1 MPTTIQGPGGA
12 GKPNMARN
20 DVSMPPTPQVRVSV
34 AFDRAAANAIFYA
47 GSSTSP
53 RPATRDPAYIEL
65 GNVEMGTTIQ
75 MINMSKTP
83 DAQWGDKNNVVELK
97 LTGRDV
103 VNRQAAAYLTAD
115 QMEQLDLKP
124 GDMLQL
130 RAMDEEGN
138 ASTAVTAEL
147 EPNDWANGLV
157 RENVNNTNVDTHGA
171 QFSML
176 DGDDAR
182 KNIVAKAIND
192 TRPPMML
199 DERLTLVAD
208 ERFNS
213 ADVALAATLFNNW
226 NVVKT
231 TLGKDGCTREDLKVI
246 LDKADLPQPLRDA
259 AKALY
264 ADKEL
269 FTRFETGYHND
280 PTKADG
286 ILGTPDL
293 EVIRNFKRSVSL
305 VADMAIEPRAT
316 VWVQNQRTGEAFQA
330 QVGDDRKLK
339 LNVGDVKDG
348 DPLLIRPTDNEGQV
362 GKMVELVF
370 SSKFKDGKAPKLQ
383 GGLNVRLPGV
393 I

>member
-1 MPTTIQGPGGA
+1 MPTNIQGPGAA
-12 GKPNMARN
+12 GKPTMTRN
-20 DVSMPPTPQVRVSV
+20 DVSMPPTPSVSV
-34 AFDRAAANAIFYA
+34 SIAFDRAAPNAAFYS
-47 GSSTSP
+47 GSSSNP

-75 MINMSKTP
+75 MLNMSKAP
-83 DAQWGDKNNVVELK
+83 DAQWGDKNSVVELK

-103 VNRQAAAYLTAD
+103 VNRQAGIYLTAD

-138 ASTAVTAEL
+138 ASAPVTTEL
-147 EPNDWANGLV
+147 EPDDYRNGLV
-157 RENVNNTNVDTHGA
+157 RENVNNTNVDTAGA
-171 QFSML
+171 QFSMI
-176 DGDDAR
+176 DGENTR
-182 KNIVAKAIND
+182 KNVVAKAVND

-199 DERLTLVAD
+199 EDRLTLIAD
-208 ERFNS
+208 ERFN
-213 ADVALAATLFNNW
+213 DTEKNLGAALFNNW
-226 NVVKT
+226 NAVKT

-246 LDKADLPQPLRDA
+246 MDKADLPQLLRDA

-264 ADKEL
+264 SDKEL
-269 FTRFETGYHND
+269 FTKFECAYHND
-280 PTKADG
+280 LTKADG
-286 ILGTPDL
+286 VLGTPDL
-293 EVIRNFKRSVSL
+293 EVIRNFMRTVSL

-316 VWVQNQRTGEAFQA
+316 VWVQNQRSGETFQC

-339 LNVGDVKDG
+339 LKVGDVKDG

-370 SSKFKDGKAPKLQ
+370 SGRFKDGKAPKLQ